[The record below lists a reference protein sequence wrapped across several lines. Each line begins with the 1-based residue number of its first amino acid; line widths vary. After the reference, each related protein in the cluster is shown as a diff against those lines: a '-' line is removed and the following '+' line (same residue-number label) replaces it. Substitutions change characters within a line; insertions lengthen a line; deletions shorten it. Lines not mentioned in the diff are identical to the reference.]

1 MATST
6 RSRTT
11 NGSTPITSAAPVGGR
26 PVGPARRL
34 QVPWLVAAV
43 AALLLATLVVL
54 VGLSRAADRTR
65 VLAVS
70 RPIPAGEVVPANALT
85 VRSIAVDGGP
95 SGFVAE
101 GREADVV
108 GKVAVKALE
117 AGELLTPSD
126 VAGVPELGVGERRV
140 GAVMKPTRFPPGARR
155 GEQLSGFAVDGDRS
169 VLVPA
174 RVLDVS
180 VAKDGVATLGLAVA
194 REQALLVAQWA
205 ASDRLVLVGEPG

>member
-1 MATST
+1 MAIST
-6 RSRTT
+6 RSRATT
-11 NGSTPITSAAPVGGR
+11 NGSTPPTTAPVGGR

-70 RPIPAGEVVPANALT
+70 RPIPAGEVVPADALM

-101 GREADVV
+101 GREADIV

-117 AGELLTPSD
+117 AGELLTVSD
-126 VAGVPELGVGERRV
+126 VAGVPELGASERRV
-140 GAVMKPTRFPPGARR
+140 GAVMKPTRLPPGARR
-155 GEQLSGFAVDGDRS
+155 GEALSAFAVDGDRS

-180 VAKDGVATLGLAVA
+180 VGKDGVATLGLAVGT
-194 REQALLVAQWA
+194 EQAPLVAQWA